1 MELEKSEQMNI
12 LFNFY
17 SKLLT
22 DKQREYMSLYY
33 AEDLSLGEIAEQF
46 NVSRQAVYDNLKR
59 SEDILK
65 HYENNLGM
73 VNNTILENELT
84 NELQDYVNDNY
95 PNDKKLVKMVKK
107 LDALSNR

>member
-12 LFNFY
+12 LFDFY

-22 DKQREYMSLYY
+22 EKQRDYMNLYY
-33 AEDLSLGEIAEQF
+33 VEDFSLGEIAEQF

-65 HYENNLGM
+65 SYEDKLQIIENMQVENAITSELLEY
-73 VNNTILENELT
+73 VQEKYSDDYKLVSTI
-84 NELQDYVNDNY
+84 
-95 PNDKKLVKMVKK
+95 KKLN
-107 LDALSNR
+107 DISNR